1 MSADLFHSSF
11 VILGSTV
18 SAAIIPVLIIVVA
31 CLSFGLYQIIMDYIY
46 LPSKK
51 TRNAVLNMQKGKRS
65 FTESFTIP
73 VANFLVRKNIIRLSD
88 ERKNTMQ
95 KKLIICAIH
104 YTPEFYTAKAVA
116 EVILLVLIGAL
127 GFFIHP
133 LLTIFMI
140 VMAFAVYGKRMAD
153 LDDQIMKKAEIIDKG
168 LVLFA
173 NTIRQNLSSTRDVM
187 AILSSYRKVCS
198 KDFEKELDIT
208 IVDMKTGNYE
218 TALRNLESRIPS
230 VGLSE
235 IIRGLLAV
243 MRGDDQRNF
252 FEMISHDLA
261 VKEKEELKRAAIKR
275 PEKLKPLTFAMLG
288 GCLAMY
294 LYVIIYVVAQQLQ
307 NLF

>member
-153 LDDQIMKKAEIIDKG
+153 LDDQIMKKAEIIDKE

>member
-1 MSADLFHSSF
+1 MIADMFHSTF
-11 VILGSTV
+11 VILGNTIS
-18 SAAIIPVLIIVVA
+18 SAILPILIIVVV
-31 CLSFGLYQIIMDYIY
+31 CFSFGLYQIIMDYIY
-46 LPSKK
+46 VPSKK

-73 VANFLVRKNIIRLSD
+73 VANFLVRKNLVRLSD
-88 ERKNTMQ
+88 ERKKNMQ
-95 KKLIICAIH
+95 KKLNICGIH
-104 YTPEFYTAKAVA
+104 YSPEFYTAKAIA
-116 EVILLVLIGAL
+116 EVLLIMLIGVP
-127 GFFIHP
+127 GYFVHP
-133 LLTIFMI
+133 LVTAFLA
-140 VMAFAVYGKRMAD
+140 VLAFAVYGKRMAD
-153 LDDQIMKKAEIIDKG
+153 LDDRIMKKAEKIDRE

-173 NTIRQNLSSTRDVM
+173 NTIKQNLSSTRDVM

-208 IVDMKTGNYE
+208 IADMKTGNYE
-218 TALRNLESRIPS
+218 AALRNLESRIPS

-261 VKEKEELKRAAIKR
+261 VKEKEKLKREALKR
-275 PEKLKPLTFAMLG
+275 PEKLKPITFAMLG